1 MAREQMTNFLE
12 SLVVF
17 LLLTNVLSAF
27 AATYAIWGANGFLV
41 RKRQWFAATKRRDD
55 ALLRRAV

>member
-1 MAREQMTNFLE
+1 MAREQMMNFLE

-17 LLLTNVLSAF
+17 LLLTNALSAF
-27 AATYAIWGANGFLV
+27 AATYAIWGANGFLD
-41 RKRQWFAATKRRDD
+41 RKRQWIAATHRRAD